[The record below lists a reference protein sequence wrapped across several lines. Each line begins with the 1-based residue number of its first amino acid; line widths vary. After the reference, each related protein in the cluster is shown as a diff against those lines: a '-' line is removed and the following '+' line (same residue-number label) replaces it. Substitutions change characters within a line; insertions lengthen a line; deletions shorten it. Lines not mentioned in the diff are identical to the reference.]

1 MFSLKSYEPFERCV
15 LICTFLL
22 SSYFIEIL
30 ISYNIQLQSFEN
42 LYQMTIKLKCF
53 CLQFEEP

>member
-1 MFSLKSYEPFERCV
+1 MFSLKSPEPFEICA